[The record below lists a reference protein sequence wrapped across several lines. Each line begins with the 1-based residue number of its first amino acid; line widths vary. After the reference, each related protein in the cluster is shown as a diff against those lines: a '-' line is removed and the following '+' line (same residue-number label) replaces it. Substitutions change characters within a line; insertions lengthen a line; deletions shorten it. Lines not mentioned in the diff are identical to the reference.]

1 VGKTTFVRVL
11 AGEQPV
17 DSGHIEMGET
27 IVMGVY
33 DQRGIRI
40 TDPEMT
46 VLQYVVESVQTRKDV
61 SMSEAAMAPDE
72 ARKLLNRFEFP
83 KTRWNERVEF
93 LSGGERRRLQM
104 LQVFSQNPNFLI
116 LDEVR
121 SMTFKIQF
129 SVYSKLVLTQDFCFF
144 LGY

>member
-1 VGKTTFVRVL
+1 MVSRANGTSDLNCVSCSLAIFSGVGKTTFIRVL
-11 AGEQPV
+11 TGQQPP
-17 DSGHIEMGET
+17 DSGNIESGET

-40 TDPEMT
+40 TNPEMT
-46 VLQYVVESVQTRKDV
+46 VLQYVVESVQGRNDV
-61 SMSEAAMAPDE
+61 SLSEAAMAPDE

-83 KTRWNERVEF
+83 KTRWNERVGF

-104 LQVFSQNPNFLI
+104 LQVFSQKPNFLV

-121 SMTFKIQF
+121 F
-129 SVYSKLVLTQDFCFF
+129 VD
-144 LGY
+144 